1 MTSPTDSPLADLP
14 PEKTA
19 EFDPG
24 LTRQFDSPINRAINK
39 DGSFNVRRTGSG
51 WRGFH
56 PWLHVNRMSW
66 AGFMALVLSLYF
78 LVNTVFAFLYF
89 AMDPVQIHGA
99 ESSTGFGRF
108 INDFFFSAH
117 TLTTVGYGSMSPA
130 GIAANVTAA
139 LEALAGLMGFAV
151 ITGVLIARVSRPS
164 AQIGYSRSA
173 LIAPFQ
179 GSTALMFRIANERPN
194 NLMEMQARVMLM
206 TVEPVAGRLERRFG
220 ELKLERQSIVFFPLP
235 WTIVHPITTESP
247 LFGKT
252 AEDLTRLQAEVMIL
266 VKGFDETF
274 SQTVQSRYSYR
285 FDEVVFGAK
294 FQPSFHIGNSGS
306 MVVELEKL
314 GDYERVPGDRS

>member
-1 MTSPTDSPLADLP
+1 MTSPTEPSAQP
-14 PEKTA
+14 PP

-39 DGSFNVRRTGSG
+39 DGSFNVKRTGAG
-51 WRGFH
+51 WRAFH

-66 AGFMALVLSLYF
+66 GGFIALVLSLYF
-78 LVNTVFAFLYF
+78 LVNTGFALLYF
-89 AMDPVQIHGA
+89 AMGPEQIRGA
-99 ESSTGFGRF
+99 ESSTGFDRF
-108 INDFFFSAH
+108 VNDFFFSAH

-130 GIAANVTAA
+130 GMAANVTAA

-220 ELKLERQSIVFFPLP
+220 ELKLERQSVVFFPLP

-252 AEDLTRLQAEVMIL
+252 AEDLTRLQAEIMIL

-306 MVVELEKL
+306 MVVDLEKL
-314 GDYERVPGDRS
+314 GDYQRV